1 MIYAV
6 ISRDEFGTITDV
18 KASCH
23 PTHFDADVV
32 PLSYG
37 VTEWCAMKLRVNFI
51 DVNHGYPRDATT
63 QFQMKCIPT
72 SSVIAWMEEC
82 ISIMDS
88 ARLDKSATPTEAVE
102 YVVNFVERFITDNIE
117 QIIKNKQET
126 NQ

>member
-1 MIYAV
+1 
-6 ISRDEFGTITDV
+6 
-18 KASCH
+18 
-23 PTHFDADVV
+23 
-32 PLSYG
+32 
-37 VTEWCAMKLRVNFI
+37 
-51 DVNHGYPRDATT
+51 
-63 QFQMKCIPT
+63 
-72 SSVIAWMEEC
+72 MEEC